1 MAHDAP
7 REIAMKSVVLCAA
20 LAAAAAPVFAQ
31 DLVARQGSDAVHL
44 GEGPCTSQPVL
55 KLIDPKLQTK
65 YHAATATVQ
74 GRTFAACW
82 ALTANGAHLMYE
94 DGDQGLVPLSDLK
107 PELTA

>member
-1 MAHDAP
+1 M
-7 REIAMKSVVLCAA
+7 RLLVLCAA

-44 GEGPCTSQPVL
+44 GEGPCTSEPVL
-55 KLIDPKLQTK
+55 KLLDPKVQTK

-82 ALTANGAHLMYE
+82 AMTPRGAHLMYE
-94 DGDQGLVPLSDLK
+94 DGDQGLVPVSDLK